1 MQAALALAP
10 LNLIEAAHKDAQWRA
25 WGNEIFVTAVLA
37 IIVCASV
44 GMIAVNVLSSRC
56 LNKVQ
61 LSQFSQPLRHPFPAL
76 NTPRRSCTQCWECW
90 GAPDPRSVD
99 HA

>member
-44 GMIAVNVLSSRC
+44 GVIAVNILSSRC
-56 LNKVQ
+56 LTKVQ
-61 LSQFSQPLRHPFPAL
+61 PYPESKPLSPGFIPSPHLHGREMHNKPP
-76 NTPRRSCTQCWECW
+76 TTWQCPPSPC
-90 GAPDPRSVD
+90 
-99 HA
+99 

>member
-44 GMIAVNVLSSRC
+44 GVIAVNVLSSRC
-56 LNKVQ
+56 LNKVAAQ
-61 LSQFSQPLRHPFPAL
+61 PILSAPQASIPSPRHPMAELYTMLGTLGSP
-76 NTPRRSCTQCWECW
+76 
-90 GAPDPRSVD
+90 
-99 HA
+99 